1 MALCRWPLA
10 IPLFEFVALFPTQL
24 TRSRALSV
32 LVSLSFYHS
41 YERAL
46 RFCSTKTTQH
56 LLIYMVVQTYTHT
69 CIHTLFF
76 FLTFVIVCITKSL
89 GLVARLSKI
98 YINFS
103 LLSCCCL
110 NMYVC
115 VVISQLLEKLQAWRH
130 ASQYEN
136 KIYFCLTQYK
146 QSTIVY

>member
-32 LVSLSFYHS
+32 LVSLSLSTTLTRERYDSVQQKPHS
-41 YERAL
+41 ICL
-46 RFCSTKTTQH
+46 STWWYKH
-56 LLIYMVVQTYTHT
+56 THILAY
-69 CIHTLFF
+69 IHFF